1 MIYINNN
8 AENISKDSFP
18 IKLIVINTIILLMIF
33 VRFLFHNALIQR
45 EIHAIKK
52 WILD

>member
-1 MIYINNN
+1 MVAVIRELLYKK
-8 AENISKDSFP
+8 SLP
-18 IKLIVINTIILLMIF
+18 IILIVINTIILLMIF